1 VRPLHNKLKTYFVVT
16 RQNLLGKPEQVL
28 GKKHEKSPL
37 PVILQLPKIEA
48 VELAGY
54 AKSSK

>member
-1 VRPLHNKLKTYFVVT
+1 LHNKLKTYFVVT